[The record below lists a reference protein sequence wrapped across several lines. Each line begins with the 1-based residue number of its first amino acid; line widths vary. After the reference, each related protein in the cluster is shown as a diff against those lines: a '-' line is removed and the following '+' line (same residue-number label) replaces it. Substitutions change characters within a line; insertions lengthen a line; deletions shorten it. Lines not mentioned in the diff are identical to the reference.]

1 MGEAKSRASM
11 NFRKSKIGG
20 FFKSS
25 FFHIISDGNEME
37 CLISQEDSN
46 LDSAQ
51 ANFSIAS
58 FISGK
63 TTFYW
68 RGSIYCKNPK
78 TYVTHYTVVL
88 NNNMLL
94 YFYSVQTLK
103 NIKLKKKKKSIIL
116 IFDRK

>member
-1 MGEAKSRASM
+1 
-11 NFRKSKIGG
+11 
-20 FFKSS
+20 
-25 FFHIISDGNEME
+25 ME

-46 LDSAQ
+46 LESAQ
-51 ANFSIAS
+51 VNFSIAS

-63 TTFYW
+63 TTYYW

-94 YFYSVQTLK
+94 CYYFVQMIK
-103 NIKLKKKKKSIIL
+103 NIKLNKKKIKKSVIL
-116 IFDRK
+116 IFDRNMRLKNSHMPI